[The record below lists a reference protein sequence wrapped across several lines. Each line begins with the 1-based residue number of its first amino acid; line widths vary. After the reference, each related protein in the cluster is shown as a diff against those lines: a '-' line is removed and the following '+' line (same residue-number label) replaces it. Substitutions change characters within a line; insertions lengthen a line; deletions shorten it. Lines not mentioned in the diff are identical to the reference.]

1 MEIEITIKEL
11 HDFFQENPE
20 EKGNVLIEGKDGW
33 FNIDNSAITA
43 PNSIYYTI
51 KTENGMEAKC
61 SPDHLFYYNDWIKCK
76 DINEG
81 DLIRTIKGDSK
92 VIEKKIST
100 DKMDLYDIEVRES
113 HNYYGNGI
121 LSHNSTISDVITF
134 GSYGKLENK
143 KLKDIPN
150 RTNGSAWMRIEVEEN
165 NKKYQIERGIDPS
178 VLDLK
183 INGMPYD
190 KAGKGTVQNFI
201 EEDILKIPY
210 YVFNNTISLSI
221 NDFKSFLKMTPVD
234 KKKIIDKIFGFYI
247 LNEMREILKEESKN
261 IKSSIDKITGEIF
274 ATGRSIAASQKELE
288 SLQAKIVENAGSKIQ
303 ENTELLANYKELL
316 KLHTEKLK
324 SFKSQEIEAGNNS
337 KKAYENYSDCV
348 SKIKEIDSKLS
359 LYNNDKCPTCTSDLK
374 SEFHTNI
381 FDDLS
386 LQREGLFTQSQE
398 LKKIYGEALDA
409 QKLLEKT
416 KNELFTKGS
425 KIESAIRTVSDKL
438 NELKT
443 GKNNDEVNSIKS
455 LLNSA
460 NEDLMNYNNDKVKW
474 EDRQNWVKTLDDV
487 LGEKGV
493 KQLAIKSILPSLN
506 TEILNTLLSLHLP
519 YKVVFNEEFNAK
531 IYHLGEEISTQT
543 LSTGEM
549 KKVDFAV
556 LVSIIK
562 LMKIRFS
569 SVNILFLD
577 EIFSSV
583 DPDGVHTILQTLR
596 KISKDLHMNIF
607 LINHA
612 PMPTEMFDYLIEIT
626 KKNGFS
632 DISFGKLK

>member
-1 MEIEITIKEL
+1 MKIKKIEWRNVASYGNKIQSLTI
-11 HDFFQENPE
+11 PE
-20 EKGNVLIEGKDGW
+20 DPGLILVVG
-33 FNIDNSAITA
+33 
-43 PNSIYYTI
+43 
-51 KTENGMEAKC
+51 ENGVGK
-61 SPDHLFYYNDWIKCK
+61 
-76 DINEG
+76 
-81 DLIRTIKGDSK
+81 
-92 VIEKKIST
+92 
-100 DKMDLYDIEVRES
+100 
-113 HNYYGNGI
+113 
-121 LSHNSTISDVITF
+121 STISDVITF

-150 RTNGSAWMRIEVEEN
+150 RTNGSAWMRIEIEEN
-165 NKKYQIERGIDPS
+165 NKIYQIERGIDPS
-178 VLDLK
+178 LLELK
-183 INGMPYD
+183 INNIPYD
-190 KAGKGTVQNFI
+190 KAGKSTVQEFI

-221 NDFKSFLKMTPVD
+221 NDFKSFLKMSPAD

-261 IKSSIDKITGEIF
+261 IKSSIDTISGEIF

-288 SLQAKIVENAGSKIQ
+288 SLQAKIIENSGAKIQ
-303 ENTELLANYKELL
+303 ENTELLNNYKELL

-324 SFKSQEIEAGNNS
+324 SFKSQETTTNNNV
-337 KKAYENYSDCV
+337 KKSYENYSDCV
-348 SKIKEIDSKLS
+348 SKIKEIDSKLL

-374 SEFHTNI
+374 SEFHNNI
-381 FDDLS
+381 FDLLTSQRMDLF
-386 LQREGLFTQSQE
+386 EQSKE
-398 LKKIYGEALDA
+398 LKSLYDEALDS
-409 QKLLEKT
+409 QKLLQKT

-425 KIESAIRTVSDKL
+425 KIESAISTVSEKL
-438 NELKT
+438 KDLKT
-443 GKNNDEVNSIKS
+443 GKNNDEVNSIKT
-455 LLNSA
+455 LLNTA
-460 NEDLMNYNNDKVKW
+460 NEDLMNYNNDKIKW
-474 EDRQNWVKTLDDV
+474 EERQNWVKTLDDV

-506 TEILNTLLSLHLP
+506 NEILNTLLSLHLP